1 MAPEVQD
8 TIQEIKVKSNQLVAR
23 VREIIREG
31 EAKRVIIKREDHV
44 YMEIPLSYG
53 LGGAMAA
60 IWLAPTL
67 AAVGAL
73 AALVSEVELVV
84 EHEAPVPVKLPAD
97 APPPEASETQS
108 NQDLSDTASPDTPPP
123 AETPPAS

>member
-8 TIQEIKVKSNQLVAR
+8 TIKEFKVKSNQLVAR

-31 EAKRVIIKREDHV
+31 EAKRVIIKRDDHV

-73 AALVSEVELVV
+73 AALVSEVELVI
-84 EHEAPVPVKLPAD
+84 EHEAPVPTKLPAEP
-97 APPPEASETQS
+97 APGVAPEESPVGDS
-108 NQDLSDTASPDTPPP
+108 FDDDLENAADSSDRPD
-123 AETPPAS
+123 